1 MVSTARHRRRRVPRE
16 FILSVIEGQPITVV
30 TNWGAAGVPLLAG
43 TLLAIFAAGF
53 IYWRVVQRDQPVSLQ
68 LVCGAAAA
76 ALAAAWFV
84 PVLFSSDVYAYAA
97 YGEMARIGLNP
108 YVLAPLRSPDA
119 LVRAAQLQW
128 VTAFPICLYPP
139 AFVAFAR
146 FLVTTLAPLGPLAQL
161 DAFRVAAC
169 TAFLFCVPL
178 AYGAFAGDR
187 VTRLRA
193 AATIGLNPAAIW
205 CAAEGHNDAI
215 ALAAALAGF
224 VLVRRRFANA
234 GGAVVAL
241 SSLIK
246 PPGVAAAIVL
256 AFGDRRARLGAVAGI
271 VVALALSW
279 PLIRAVTTQLVPHGS
294 YAPQASLQAVFA
306 PLGPVVAAGIAGAI
320 ALFFARRGILQLI
333 RRLDEGWIW
342 LGIAVW
348 LLVPNP
354 YPWYGLWLVALAAL
368 APHTPAG
375 RGAIL
380 LSLTSVLRYI
390 PDAAGT
396 PHPPLSVALG
406 IAAVL
411 PLVVL
416 LRYNKRPA

>member
-1 MVSTARHRRRRVPRE
+1 
-16 FILSVIEGQPITVV
+16 
-30 TNWGAAGVPLLAG
+30 
-43 TLLAIFAAGF
+43 LLAIFAAGF
-53 IYWRVVQRDQPVSLQ
+53 MYWRALQQAQPVSLQ
-68 LVCGAAAA
+68 SVCLTAAA

-108 YVLAPLRSPDA
+108 YALAPVNNADA
-119 LVRAAQLQW
+119 LVRAAQAQW
-128 VTAFPICLYPP
+128 VTAFPICLYGPV
-139 AFVAFAR
+139 FVALAR
-146 FLVTTLAPLGPLAQL
+146 LLVTTLAPLGPLAQL
-161 DAFRVAAC
+161 DGFRVTAC
-169 TAFLFCVPL
+169 AAFLLCIPL
-178 AYGAFAGDR
+178 AYGAFTGDR
-187 VTRLRA
+187 AARLRA
-193 AATIGLNPAAIW
+193 AATIGLNPAAVW

-215 ALAAALAGF
+215 ALAAVLAGF
-224 VLVRRRFANA
+224 VLISRRFVNA
-234 GGAVVAL
+234 GGAVIAL

-246 PPGVAAAIVL
+246 PPGIAAAFVL
-256 AFGDRRARLGAVAGI
+256 AFADRRARFGTVAGI
-271 VVALALSW
+271 VVAIALSW
-279 PLIRAVTTQLVPHGS
+279 PLIRGVMTQLAPHGS

-306 PLGPVVAAGIAGAI
+306 PMGPFVAVGLAGVVASLF
-320 ALFFARRGILQLI
+320 ALRGTALLI

-368 APHTPAG
+368 APRTPVA
-375 RGAIL
+375 RAAIL

-390 PDAAGT
+390 PDAIGT

-406 IAAVL
+406 VAAVL

>member
-1 MVSTARHRRRRVPRE
+1 MVSAAWHRRRRVPR
-16 FILSVIEGQPITVV
+16 VPITVV

-53 IYWRVVQRDQPVSLQ
+53 IYWRIVQRAQPVSLQ

-76 ALAAAWFV
+76 ALAAAWFA
-84 PVLFSSDVYAYAA
+84 PALFSSDVYAYAA

-108 YVLAPLRSPDA
+108 YALAPLNNPDA

-139 AFVAFAR
+139 AFVALAR

-169 TAFLFCVPL
+169 AAFLLCVPL

-187 VTRLRA
+187 ATRLRA

-215 ALAAALAGF
+215 ALAAVLAGF
-224 VLVRRRFANA
+224 VLARRRFANA
-234 GGAVVAL
+234 GGAAVAL

-256 AFGDRRARLGAVAGI
+256 ALVDRRARLGAVAGI

-279 PLIRAVTTQLVPHGS
+279 PLIRAVTTQLAPHGS

-306 PLGPVVAAGIAGAI
+306 PFGPFVAIVIAGVV
-320 ALFFARRGILQLI
+320 ALFFAWRGILQLL
-333 RRLDEGWIW
+333 RGLDEGWIW
-342 LGIAVW
+342 LGIAAWV
-348 LLVPNP
+348 LVPNP
-354 YPWYGLWLVALAAL
+354 YPWYGLWLIALAAL
-368 APHTPAG
+368 APHTPVG
-375 RGAIL
+375 KGAIL

-390 PDAAGT
+390 PDAAGALD
-396 PHPPLSVALG
+396 PPLSVALG
-406 IAAVL
+406 LAAVL
-411 PLVVL
+411 PLVVP